1 MSSKTLVVYF
11 SATGTTRTVAQHLA
25 KTMGADLGEITAA
38 QPYSAADIDWRDE
51 SSRCFVEHRDRT
63 IRPVLAE
70 GAPSADGY
78 DVVFVGYPLWW
89 ETAPRIVR
97 TWLEAQDWAGKTIV
111 TFAAASSSTRG
122 ADGTQLHDSA
132 AAANWIPGKRLPSN
146 ATEAQL
152 KSWVA
157 SLGL

>member
-1 MSSKTLVVYF
+1 MSNKTLVVYF
-11 SATGTTRTVAQHLA
+11 SATGTTRIVAERLA
-25 KTMGADLGEITAA
+25 TAIHADVAEITAA

-63 IRPVLAE
+63 IRPALAE
-70 GAPSADGY
+70 DAPSVNGY
-78 DVVFVGYPLWW
+78 DTVFVGYPLWW

-97 TWLEAQDWAGKTIV
+97 TWLEAQDWAGKSIV
-111 TFAAASSSTRG
+111 TFATASSSTRG

-132 AAANWIPGKRLPSN
+132 PSATWIPGKRLPSN
-146 ATEAQL
+146 ATETQL